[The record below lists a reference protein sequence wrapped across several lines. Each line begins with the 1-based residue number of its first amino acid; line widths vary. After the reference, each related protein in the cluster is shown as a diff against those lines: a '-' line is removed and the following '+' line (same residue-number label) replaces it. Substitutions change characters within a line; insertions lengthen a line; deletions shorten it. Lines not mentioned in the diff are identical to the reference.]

1 MKFSHFFIRR
11 PIFASVLSLLIV
23 LLGAIA
29 LFTLPVAQYPEI
41 TPPTIFVI
49 ASYPGASADT
59 VANTVATP
67 LEEQINGVENML
79 YMSAQC
85 SSDGQMRL
93 AITFKVGTNPD
104 TAQVLVQNRVDGAL
118 PRMPEEVRT
127 LGVITRKRAPSIA
140 MLVSLVSPS
149 GKYDPVYLSN
159 YAYLHVRDVL
169 ARLPGV
175 GDSTLFGAR
184 DYCMRIWIDP
194 NKASARSLTA
204 SDIVAAIRR
213 QNVEVAAGLFGQS
226 PQPPDNLFQLA
237 VVTKGR
243 LVTPEEF
250 GDIVLKAQAE
260 GQITRLRDVAR
271 IELAANDY
279 SIDSRL
285 NGRPAAAIALFQQPG
300 SNAIE
305 TANAIEAAMKELKK
319 DFPEGLDYRIA
330 YDTSAFIRES
340 IRAVVETLI
349 IAILLVIFVVVLFL
363 QNWRASLIPLVSVP
377 VSLIGTFAAMTAFGF
392 SINNL
397 SLFGLVL
404 AIGIVVDDAIVVV
417 ENVER
422 HIAEGLSPVDATH
435 KAMDEVSG
443 AVIAIA
449 LVLSAVFIPTAFV
462 SGISGRFYQQ
472 FALTIAIS
480 TLISAFTSL
489 TLSPALCALLLQ
501 PHHAPK
507 DFIGRVMHNSVDWL
521 FRGFNRVFEGGR
533 AKYVRALGG
542 VLRHCGVTLVLY
554 AALLGLTWFG
564 FHKVPTGF
572 IPSQDKG
579 NIFCF
584 LQLPDGASL
593 QRTELVSQRVV
604 QLLTNTPGIAAV
616 SEFAGL
622 SLVALGNSANASSMF
637 VRLSPFE
644 ERVKAGLTADVI
656 IANLRKT
663 IAQANIQEAYIVVA
677 GTPPVDGLGTL
688 GGFKLQVEDR
698 GNVGYPALQAATFQL
713 VGAAMAQTNKIT
725 QALSTFRASVPQV
738 YLDLDR
744 AKAES
749 MHVPLDAV
757 WDTLSIYLGS
767 LYVND
772 FTLFGRPYHVT
783 AQADAPFRAKPTDVK
798 NLKTRNASGEMVP
811 LGTLVKVKDINAP
824 VLAGHFNMFPT
835 AEILGGT
842 APGVS
847 SGDAIRLM
855 TDLADKVLPQGIRIE
870 WTELSLL
877 QILAGNTAAYI
888 FPLCVLMMFLVLAAQ
903 YESWSL
909 PLAIILIVPM
919 CLLFAIF
926 GVWLRG
932 LDNNLF
938 TQIGLVVLMGL
949 ACKNAIL
956 IVEFAKQL
964 QDAGRSRTEAAI
976 ESSRLRLRPILMT
989 SFAFTFGVIPL
1000 MLSHGAGA
1008 EMRVS
1013 IGTAVFFG
1021 MLGVTFFGIVLTP
1034 VFYVV
1039 IRGTLERKK
1048 AVAKGTLPNAAASA
1062 GTVVLL
1068 LVGISSAIILNGCA
1082 AGPNFHPPKTEVSA
1096 AFANGSQSNMAPA
1109 SVAVTWWQGFND
1121 AILNG
1126 LVSRAVATN
1135 LDLRIATAHV
1145 LEARALRSGAV
1156 ADLFPVANAN
1166 AGWTK
1171 SVFSQDSTPTPL
1183 TRSQRESSLYNAGF
1197 DATWELDFFGH
1208 VRRGIQADTADLAA
1222 TVATRQDVLVT
1233 LISEVARNYF
1243 ELRGAQNQ
1251 LAVARGNADN
1261 ERDTLDVAVA
1271 KSKAGRSTELDT
1283 ARARAQLESTLASIP
1298 PLEAAV
1304 KHAIHRLSVLTG
1316 QQPTALES
1324 ELAPAAPIPTLPPL
1338 VNIGNPADLLR
1349 RRPDIRSAESSLA
1362 AATARIGVQTADL
1375 FPRVTFNGNLGVQA
1389 NSVSRLFGNG
1399 ADTYSFG
1406 PSITWAALDLG
1417 HVLARIKA
1425 AHARADAQLAA
1436 YEKAVLTAL
1445 EETEN
1450 ALVDFGRE
1458 QVRRDHLRQADRSAT
1473 QAMALARQRYDGG
1486 VDDFLPVLDAQRT
1499 QFSIQAQLAQSET
1512 RTATSLVAIYKAL
1525 GGGWEIEQARTVSQ
1539 RARN

>member
-23 LLGAIA
+23 LLGTIA
-29 LFTLPVAQYPEI
+29 LFTLPIAQYPEI
-41 TPPTIFVI
+41 TPPTIFVL
-49 ASYPGASADT
+49 ANYPGASAET

-79 YMSAQC
+79 YMSSQC
-85 SSDGQMRL
+85 SSDGQLRL
-93 AITFKVGTNPD
+93 GVTFKVGTDPN

-118 PRMPEEVRT
+118 PRMPAEVRA
-127 LGVITRKRAPSIA
+127 LGVITRKRSPTIA

-169 ARLPGV
+169 TRLPGV
-175 GDSTLFGAR
+175 GDSIIFGAR

-226 PQPPDNLFQLA
+226 PQPADNQFQLA

-243 LVTPEEF
+243 LVKPEEF

-271 IELAANDY
+271 IELGAADY

-285 NGRPAAAIALFQQPG
+285 NGQPAGAIALFQQPG

-319 DFPEGLDYRIA
+319 DFPDGLDYRIA

-349 IAILLVIFVVVLFL
+349 IAVILVVFVVVLFL
-363 QNWRASLIPLVSVP
+363 QNWRSSLIPLVSVP

-449 LVLSAVFIPTAFV
+449 LVLSAVFIPTAFI
-462 SGISGRFYQQ
+462 SGITGKFYQQ

-480 TLISAFTSL
+480 TLISAFNSL

-507 DFIGRVMHNSVDWL
+507 DFIGRVMHYSVDWL
-521 FRGFNRVFEGGR
+521 FLGFNRLFDGGR
-533 AKYVRALGG
+533 AKYVRVLGR
-542 VLRHCGVTLVLY
+542 VLRHCGVTLAVY

-564 FHKVPTGF
+564 FHKVPAGF

-593 QRTELVSQRVV
+593 QRTEAVSQRVV

-644 ERVKAGLTADVI
+644 ERAKEGLTADVI

-677 GTPPVDGLGTL
+677 GTPPVDGLGML

-698 GNVGYPALQAATFQL
+698 ANLGYPALQAATFEL

-725 QALSTFRASVPQV
+725 QALTTFRASVPQV
-738 YLDLDR
+738 FLDVDR

-749 MHVPLDAV
+749 MHVPLNAV

-772 FTLFGRPYHVT
+772 FTLYGRPYHVT

-798 NLKTRNASGEMVP
+798 NLKTRNAKGEMVP
-811 LGTLVKVKDINAP
+811 LGTLVQVKDINAP

-835 AEILGGT
+835 AEILGNT

-847 SGDAIRLM
+847 SGQAIQLM
-855 TDLADKVLPQGIRIE
+855 GDLAEKVLPPGMRIE

-919 CLLFAIF
+919 CLLFAIM

-932 LDNNLF
+932 QDNNLF

-949 ACKNAIL
+949 SCKNAIL

-989 SFAFTFGVIPL
+989 SFAFTFGVVPL
-1000 MLSHGAGA
+1000 MLSRGAGA

-1039 IRGTLERKK
+1039 IRGALERKK
-1048 AVAKGTLPNAAASA
+1048 AAASRTLPQVAATGATLLLA
-1062 GTVVLL
+1062 VVSL
-1068 LVGISSAIILNGCA
+1068 LVGLNGCA
-1082 AGPNFHPPKTEVSA
+1082 VGPNFHPPKTEVSS
-1096 AFANGSQSNMAPA
+1096 AFGNGNQTNMTPAPT
-1109 SVAVTWWQGFND
+1109 AVTWWQGFND
-1121 AILNG
+1121 PRLNS
-1126 LVSRAVATN
+1126 LVARAVTN
-1135 LDLRIATAHV
+1135 NPDLRIATAHV
-1145 LEARALRSGAV
+1145 LEARALRMGAV
-1156 ADLFPVANAN
+1156 ADFFPVANAN

-1171 SVFSQDSTPTPL
+1171 ALASENSSPIPL
-1183 TRSQRESSLYNAGF
+1183 PRSQREMSLYNAGF
-1197 DATWELDFFGH
+1197 DATWELDLFGH
-1208 VRRGIQADTADLAA
+1208 VRRAVQADTALVAA

-1251 LAVARGNADN
+1251 LAVARGNVEN
-1261 ERDTLDVAVA
+1261 QRETLDIALA
-1271 KSKAGRSTELDT
+1271 KSKAGRATELDT
-1283 ARARAQLESTLASIP
+1283 ARARAQLDATLALIP
-1298 PLEAAV
+1298 PVEAAV
-1304 KHAIHRLSVLTG
+1304 KHAIHRLGILTG

-1324 ELAPAAPIPTLPPL
+1324 ELAQAAPIPTLPPL
-1338 VNIGNPADLLR
+1338 VNIGNPAELLR
-1349 RRPDIRSAESSLA
+1349 RRPDIRSAERSLA
-1362 AATARIGVQTADL
+1362 AATARIGVETSEL
-1375 FPRVTFNGNLGVQA
+1375 FPRVSFNGNLGVQA
-1389 NSVSRLFGNG
+1389 SQFASLTKGSS
-1399 ADTYSFG
+1399 DTYSFG

-1425 AHARADAQLAA
+1425 ANARADGQLAG
-1436 YEKAVLTAL
+1436 YEKTVLNAL

-1450 ALVDFGRE
+1450 ALVDFGHE
-1458 QVRRDHLRQADRSAT
+1458 QVRRDYLRTSERSAT
-1473 QAMALARQRYDGG
+1473 QALTLARQRYDGG
-1486 VDDFLPVLDAQRT
+1486 IDDFLTVLDAQRS
-1499 QFSIQAQLAQSET
+1499 QLSIQAQLAQSET

-1525 GGGWEIEQARTVSQ
+1525 GGGWEIEQATTKTA
-1539 RARN
+1539 AR

>member
-1 MKFSHFFIRR
+1 VKFSHFFIRR
-11 PIFASVLSLLIV
+11 PIFASVLSLLTV
-23 LLGAIA
+23 LLGTIA
-29 LFTLPVAQYPEI
+29 LFTLPIAQYPEI
-41 TPPTIFVI
+41 TPPTIFVL
-49 ASYPGASADT
+49 ANYPGASAET

-79 YMSAQC
+79 YMSSQC
-85 SSDGQMRL
+85 SSDGQLRL
-93 AITFKVGTNPD
+93 GVTFKVGTDPN

-118 PRMPEEVRT
+118 PRMPAEVRA
-127 LGVITRKRAPSIA
+127 LGVITRKRSPTIA

-169 ARLPGV
+169 TRLPGV
-175 GDSTLFGAR
+175 GDSIIFGAR

-194 NKASARSLTA
+194 NKASARNLTA

-226 PQPPDNLFQLA
+226 PQPADNQFQLA

-243 LVTPEEF
+243 LVKPEEF

-271 IELAANDY
+271 IELGAADY

-285 NGRPAAAIALFQQPG
+285 NGQPAGAIALFQQPG

-319 DFPEGLDYRIA
+319 DFPDGLDYRIA

-349 IAILLVIFVVVLFL
+349 IAVILVVFVVVLFL
-363 QNWRASLIPLVSVP
+363 QNWRSSLIPLVSVP

-449 LVLSAVFIPTAFV
+449 LVLSAVFIPTAFI
-462 SGISGRFYQQ
+462 SGITGKFYQQ

-480 TLISAFTSL
+480 TLISAFNSL

-507 DFIGRVMHNSVDWL
+507 DFIGRVMHYSVDWL
-521 FRGFNRVFEGGR
+521 FLGFNRLFDGGR
-533 AKYVRALGG
+533 AKYVRVLGR
-542 VLRHCGVTLVLY
+542 VLRHCGVTLAVY

-564 FHKVPTGF
+564 FHKVPAGF

-593 QRTELVSQRVV
+593 QRTEAVSQRVV

-622 SLVALGNSANASSMF
+622 SLVSLGNSANASSMF

-644 ERVKAGLTADVI
+644 ERAKEGLTADVI

-677 GTPPVDGLGTL
+677 GTPPVDGLGML

-698 GNVGYPALQAATFQL
+698 ANLGYPALQAATFQL

-725 QALSTFRASVPQV
+725 QALTTFRASVPQV
-738 YLDLDR
+738 FLDVDR

-749 MHVPLDAV
+749 MHVPLNAV

-772 FTLFGRPYHVT
+772 FTLYGRPYHVT

-798 NLKTRNASGEMVP
+798 NLKTRNAKGEMVP
-811 LGTLVKVKDINAP
+811 LGTLVQVKDINAP

-835 AEILGGT
+835 AEILGNT

-847 SGDAIRLM
+847 SGQAIQLM
-855 TDLADKVLPQGIRIE
+855 GDLAEKVLPPGMRIE

-919 CLLFAIF
+919 CLLFAIM

-932 LDNNLF
+932 QDNNLF

-949 ACKNAIL
+949 SCKNAIL

-989 SFAFTFGVIPL
+989 SFAFTFGVVPL
-1000 MLSHGAGA
+1000 MLSRGAGA

-1039 IRGTLERKK
+1039 IRGALERKK
-1048 AVAKGTLPNAAASA
+1048 AAASRTLPQVAATGATLLLA
-1062 GTVVLL
+1062 VVSL
-1068 LVGISSAIILNGCA
+1068 LVGLNGCA
-1082 AGPNFHPPKTEVSA
+1082 VGPNFHPPKTEVSS
-1096 AFANGSQSNMAPA
+1096 AFGNGNQTNMTPAPT
-1109 SVAVTWWQGFND
+1109 AVTWWQGFND
-1121 AILNG
+1121 PRLNS
-1126 LVSRAVATN
+1126 LVAQAVTN
-1135 LDLRIATAHV
+1135 NPDLRIATAHV
-1145 LEARALRSGAV
+1145 LEARALRMGAV
-1156 ADLFPVANAN
+1156 ADFFPVANAN

-1171 SVFSQDSTPTPL
+1171 ALASENSSPIPL
-1183 TRSQRESSLYNAGF
+1183 PRSQREMSLYNAGF
-1197 DATWELDFFGH
+1197 DATWELDLFGH
-1208 VRRGIQADTADLAA
+1208 VRRAVQADTALVAA

-1251 LAVARGNADN
+1251 LAVARGNVEN
-1261 ERDTLDVAVA
+1261 QRETLDIALA
-1271 KSKAGRSTELDT
+1271 KSKAGRATELDT
-1283 ARARAQLESTLASIP
+1283 ARARAQLDATLALIP
-1298 PLEAAV
+1298 PVEAAV
-1304 KHAIHRLSVLTG
+1304 KHAIHRLGILTG

-1324 ELAPAAPIPTLPPL
+1324 ELAQAAPIPTLPPL
-1338 VNIGNPADLLR
+1338 VNIGNPAELLR
-1349 RRPDIRSAESSLA
+1349 RRPDIRSAERSLA
-1362 AATARIGVQTADL
+1362 AATARIGVETSEL
-1375 FPRVTFNGNLGVQA
+1375 FPRVSFNGNLGVQA
-1389 NSVSRLFGNG
+1389 SQFASLTKGSS
-1399 ADTYSFG
+1399 DTYSFG

-1425 AHARADAQLAA
+1425 ANARADGQLAG
-1436 YEKAVLTAL
+1436 YEKTVLNAL

-1450 ALVDFGRE
+1450 ALVDFGHE
-1458 QVRRDHLRQADRSAT
+1458 QVRRDYLRTSERSAT
-1473 QAMALARQRYDGG
+1473 QALTLARQRYDGG
-1486 VDDFLPVLDAQRT
+1486 IDDFLTVLDAQRS
-1499 QFSIQAQLAQSET
+1499 QLSIQAQLAQSET

-1525 GGGWEIEQARTVSQ
+1525 GGGWEIEQATTKTA
-1539 RARN
+1539 AR